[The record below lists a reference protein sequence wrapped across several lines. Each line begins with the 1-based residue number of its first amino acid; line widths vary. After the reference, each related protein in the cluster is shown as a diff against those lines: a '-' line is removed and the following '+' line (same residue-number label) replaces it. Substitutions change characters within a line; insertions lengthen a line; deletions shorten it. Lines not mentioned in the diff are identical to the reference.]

1 MGFNAAH
8 FLFSGLEPDLMSR
21 IVTAAATAALTLAL
35 GAGSALA
42 QDFRALARQ
51 DLQAAHDELA
61 ANHPAPA
68 VPGQASE
75 TFRAWLDAGLQDALA
90 KSGQSTSGSSHA
102 YLLRYYAAGFRDS
115 NIVIR
120 PSYETSADRFKAT
133 SWPGLA
139 TGWRNGQYVVTYV
152 QPGVRGLPP
161 VGAVVTE
168 CNLTPIEEYSRGKL
182 DLWEGDLNTEAGRV
196 TTAPYLL
203 WNRNNPYAGG
213 TPSTCNFK
221 VGNRRER
228 AYELKPV
235 PVVPANLEAAYR
247 ATLYTPGPAPLSIE
261 TVNGR
266 PWVHVHSFDESA
278 GWEAFNAAVEGQA
291 AALRGPQGFVLDLRA
306 ASGSSLHTSTARGY
320 GMANRIWTPEFTVS
334 RQPSAGDIT
343 YRATPGNRQWYA
355 DTLGRMEA
363 DPRFVAE
370 AGPVIEQTREVVA
383 AFDTALAAGQPT
395 FTLAGRAAAAD
406 TGAANPV
413 QGQVVVLVDAGC
425 SGGCLDTLDLLT
437 RLPNVR
443 IVGSTTAADSVFIEP
458 TVMRL
463 PSSYADLAYGHK
475 VWTSRTRGN
484 NQPFTPAQ
492 SLVYTGNPTDEAAVR
507 AWVASLFGG

>member
-1 MGFNAAH
+1 
-8 FLFSGLEPDLMSR
+8 MSR
-21 IVTAAATAALTLAL
+21 ILPVAATAALTLAI
-35 GAGSALA
+35 GAGSVSA
-42 QDFRALARQ
+42 QDFQTLARQ

-61 ANHPAPA
+61 ANHPAPV
-68 VPGQASE
+68 VPGQASD
-75 TFRAWLDAGLQDALA
+75 TFRAWLDTGLRDAMS
-90 KSGQSTSGSSHA
+90 KVGQSNSGSSHA

-120 PSYETSADRFKAT
+120 PSYETSADRFSAT

-139 TGWRNGQYVVTYV
+139 TGWRDGRYVVTYV

-168 CNLTPIEEYSRGKL
+168 CNLTPIEEYSRAKL

-213 TPSTCNFK
+213 TPSMCKFK

-228 AYELKPV
+228 DYELRPV
-235 PVVPANLEAAYR
+235 PVVAANLEAAYR
-247 ATLYTPGPAPLSIE
+247 ATLYTPGPTPLSIE

-266 PWVHVHSFDESA
+266 PWINVHSFADDA
-278 GWEAFNAAVEGQA
+278 GWDAFNAAVEGQA
-291 AALRGPQGFVLDLRA
+291 GALRGPQGFVLDLRG
-306 ASGSSLHTSTARGY
+306 ASGSSVYTSTARGY
-320 GMANRIWTPEFTVS
+320 GLANRIWTPEFTVS
-334 RQPSAGDIT
+334 RQPAAGDIT

-363 DPRFVAE
+363 DPRFVLE
-370 AGPVIEQTREVVA
+370 ATPVIEQTREVVA
-383 AFDTALAAGQPT
+383 AFDAAIAAGQPT
-395 FTLAGRAAAAD
+395 FTLPGRAVAAD

-413 QGQVVVLVDAGC
+413 QGPVIVLVDAGC
-425 SGGCLDTLDLLT
+425 SGGCLDTLDLVS

-443 IVGSTTAADSVFIEP
+443 IVGSTTAADSIFIEQ
-458 TVMRL
+458 TVQRL
-463 PSSYADLAYGHK
+463 PSSYADLSYGHK
-475 VWTSRTRGN
+475 AWISRQRGN
-484 NQPFTPAQ
+484 NQPFIPAQ
-492 SLVYTGNPTDEAAVR
+492 GLTYTGNPVDENSVR
-507 AWVASLFGG
+507 AWVGSLFGG